1 VSAYSRAR
9 LAVILLIAGAVVS
22 ALTIP
27 AEIAEIL
34 LPELNPDQELAE
46 NPAGAVVL
54 LLLLGLSLLTIAI
67 FIATVVAFLMWEH
80 RCANNLR
87 TFGYWASQLTYSPA
101 WAVGSFFIPIVNLFV
116 PYKAMKEIWEKSRPP
131 ESVPFSF
138 SNSPPSFFPAWW
150 GFWIACNF
158 ASNIYFRMT
167 MGGAPREATAIV
179 GVVSDSLSIAAAG
192 LAIMVIKEITRRQE
206 DTSKHL
212 TLTPT
217 LPPPPPRFEA
227 ATTQPSNSATTGA

>member
-1 VSAYSRAR
+1 MSAHTRAR

-34 LPELNPDQELAE
+34 LPELGADQELAE

-54 LLLLGLSLLTIAI
+54 LLLFGLSLLTIAI
-67 FIATVVAFLMWEH
+67 YIATVVVFLMWLH

-87 TFGYWASQLTYSPA
+87 AFGYWTSQIAHSSA
-101 WAVGSFFIPIVNLFV
+101 WAVGSFFVPIVNLFV
-116 PYKAMKEIWEKSRPP
+116 PYKATKEIWEKSRPS

-138 SNSPPSFFPAWW
+138 SKSPPSFFPAWW

-192 LAIMVIKEITRRQE
+192 FAIMVIKEITRRQE
-206 DTSKHL
+206 ETSQHL
-212 TLTPT
+212 TLAPT
-217 LPPPPPRFEA
+217 MPPPPPRFEA
-227 ATTQPSNSATTGA
+227 AANQSSQP